1 MVLLVHYLTHLK
13 SITGDRSL
21 HLMLTT
27 MVIFT
32 ATISHCWTADAGG
45 FLRVIAIRLNLMDY
59 TTLEVGWESIH
70 LIKTSQTVI
79 QEFTG
84 YQMGSMG
91 STVKIPC
98 YLQKWK
104 LEENFNFGN
113 AIKNWVENKRAPDIP
128 EEKCFLRANKK
139 RIICGHCENPTNV

>member
-1 MVLLVHYLTHLK
+1 MPKRPKTYVKYANFHIASAATKYTLHVNGFTGTLLDALK
-13 SITGDRSL
+13 EHNRRPFSTFDADNNK
-21 HLMLTT
+21 
-27 MVIFT
+27 IFT
-32 ATISHCWTADAGG
+32 VTIAHCCTAEAGG

-98 YLQKWK
+98 YLQK
-104 LEENFNFGN
+104 
-113 AIKNWVENKRAPDIP
+113 
-128 EEKCFLRANKK
+128 
-139 RIICGHCENPTNV
+139 